1 MSGNKRILVLCTG
14 NSCRSQMAE
23 GLLRS
28 FDPALE
34 VHSAGTHPAG
44 RTHPNAV
51 RVMREA
57 GVDIGGSR
65 PKDVGEFLGQSFFA
79 VITVCDDADRNCPS
93 FQGRVQHRIHM
104 PFPDPA
110 KATGTED
117 EVLAVFRRSR
127 DDIRK
132 GFRDFYERTIKE
144 R

>member
-1 MSGNKRILVLCTG
+1 MSGPRRILVLCTG

-23 GLLRS
+23 GFLRS

-34 VHSAGTHPAG
+34 VYSAGTHPAE
-44 RTHPNAV
+44 RTHPIAV

-57 GVDIGGSR
+57 GIDIGGSQ
-65 PKDVGEFLGQSFFA
+65 PKDVARFLGQSFFA

-93 FQGRVQHRIHM
+93 FHGEVRHRLHM

-110 KATGTED
+110 KATGADD

-127 DDIRK
+127 DEIRK
-132 GFRDFYERTIKE
+132 GFREFYEHTVKE